1 MDEIR
6 WINPMSKTSHD
17 HLFKELLG
25 EFFPEFIDLFFP
37 QVSLFLDRNS
47 IEFMPL
53 ELFADLNEGD
63 TFETDL
69 IVKAKFK
76 DQGAFFIIHFEHQA
90 AFHKNFDRWIFNYFS
105 MLHRDYG
112 LPVYPI
118 VLFSH
123 HSPKEDGDRSY
134 IIEFPD
140 WEVLR
145 FNYRAIRLN
154 HLSWKDYEHQPNPV
168 ASALMAKMKIR
179 KQDRPEVKL
188 ACLRLMA
195 GLNLNPAQLQL
206 LSGFVDTYLKL
217 EPLEEQHLQ
226 EQIARIELREKEN
239 VMTIVTSW
247 MQQGIEQGIEQGRE
261 RTIVT
266 IARQLKRKIGPL
278 NAEFEQRLSRLSFDE
293 LDLLAEAL
301 FDFETLADL
310 DRWLQKTHH

>member
-1 MDEIR
+1 
-6 WINPMSKTSHD
+6 MSKTSHD

-47 IEFMPL
+47 IEFLPL
-53 ELFADLNEGD
+53 ELFANLTEGD

-69 IVKAKFK
+69 IVKARFK
-76 DQGAFFIIHFEHQA
+76 DQDAFFIIHFEHQA
-90 AFHKNFDRWIFNYFS
+90 AFHKNFDRRIFNYFS

-145 FNYRAIRLN
+145 FSYRTIRLN
-154 HLSWKDYEHQPNPV
+154 HLSWRDYEHQPNPV

-179 KQDRPEVKL
+179 KQDRPDVKL

-226 EQIARIELREKEN
+226 EQLDRIELREKED

-261 RTIVT
+261 ART
-266 IARQLKRKIGPL
+266 
-278 NAEFEQRLSRLSFDE
+278 
-293 LDLLAEAL
+293 
-301 FDFETLADL
+301 
-310 DRWLQKTHH
+310 

>member
-1 MDEIR
+1 MDKIH
-6 WINPMSKTSHD
+6 WINSMSKTSHD

-47 IEFMPL
+47 IEFLPL
-53 ELFADLNEGD
+53 ELFANLTEGD

-76 DQGAFFIIHFEHQA
+76 DQDAFFIIHFEHQA
-90 AFHKNFDRWIFNYFS
+90 AFHKNFDRRIFNYFS

-145 FNYRAIRLN
+145 FNYRTIRLN
-154 HLSWKDYEHQPNPV
+154 HLSWRDYEHQPNPV

-179 KQDRPEVKL
+179 KQDRPDVKL

-226 EQIARIELREKEN
+226 EQLDRIELREKED

-247 MQQGIEQGIEQGRE
+247 MQQGIEQGRE
-261 RTIVT
+261 RTIAT
-266 IARQLKRKIGPL
+266 IARQLKRKIGLL
-278 NAEFEQRLSRLSFDE
+278 NTESEQRLSQLSFDE
-293 LDLLAEAL
+293 LDLIAEAL

-310 DRWLQKTHH
+310 DRWLQKNHH

>member
-1 MDEIR
+1 MDKIH
-6 WINPMSKTSHD
+6 WINLMSKTSHD

-47 IEFMPL
+47 IEFLPL
-53 ELFADLNEGD
+53 ELFANLTEGD

-76 DQGAFFIIHFEHQA
+76 DQDAFFIIHFEHQA
-90 AFHKNFDRWIFNYFS
+90 AFHKNFDRRIFNYFS

-145 FNYRAIRLN
+145 FNYRTIRLN
-154 HLSWKDYEHQPNPV
+154 HLSWRDYEHQPNPV

-179 KQDRPEVKL
+179 KQDRPDVKL

-195 GLNLNPAQLQL
+195 GLNLNPAQLQF

-226 EQIARIELREKEN
+226 EQLDRIELREKED
-239 VMTIVTSW
+239 VVTIVTSW
-247 MQQGIEQGIEQGRE
+247 MQQGIEQGRE
-261 RTIVT
+261 RTIAT
-266 IARQLKRKIGPL
+266 IARQLKRKIGLL
-278 NAEFEQRLSRLSFDE
+278 NTEFEQRLSQLSFDE
-293 LDLLAEAL
+293 LHLIAEAL
-301 FDFETLADL
+301 SDFETLADL
-310 DRWLQKTHH
+310 DRWLQKNHH

>member
-1 MDEIR
+1 
-6 WINPMSKTSHD
+6 MSKTSHD

-37 QVSLFLDRNS
+37 KVSLFLDRNS
-47 IEFMPL
+47 VEFLPI

-69 IVKAKFK
+69 VVKAKFK
-76 DQGAFFIIHFEHQA
+76 DQDSFFIIHFEHQGT
-90 AFHKNFDRWIFNYFS
+90 FRKNFDRRVFNYFS

-123 HSPKEDGDRSY
+123 HSPKEEGDRSY
-134 IIEFPD
+134 VVEFPD

-168 ASALMAKMKIR
+168 ASALMATMKIR

-195 GLNLNPAQLQL
+195 GLDLNPAQLQL

-217 EPLEEQHLQ
+217 EPLEEQRLQ
-226 EQIARIELREKEN
+226 EQLDRIGLREKEDI
-239 VMTIVTSW
+239 MTIVTSW
-247 MQQGIEQGIEQGRE
+247 MQQGIDQGIDQGRE
-261 RTIVT
+261 RASGT
-266 IARQLKRKIGPL
+266 IARQLKRKIGAL
-278 NAEFEQRLSRLSFDE
+278 NVEVEQRLSQLSFDE
-293 LDLLAEAL
+293 LDLLGEAL
-301 FDFETLADL
+301 FDFETPADL
-310 DRWLQKTHH
+310 DRWLQKTDQSLDRA

>member
-1 MDEIR
+1 MDKIH
-6 WINPMSKTSHD
+6 WINLMSKTSHD

-47 IEFMPL
+47 IEFLPL
-53 ELFADLNEGD
+53 ELFANLTEGD

-76 DQGAFFIIHFEHQA
+76 DQDAFFIIHFEHQA
-90 AFHKNFDRWIFNYFS
+90 VFHKNFDRRIFNYFS

-145 FNYRAIRLN
+145 FNYRTIRLN
-154 HLSWKDYEHQPNPV
+154 HLSWRDYEHQPNPV

-179 KQDRPEVKL
+179 KQDRPDVKL

-195 GLNLNPAQLQL
+195 GLNLNPAQLQF

-226 EQIARIELREKEN
+226 EQLDRIELREKED
-239 VMTIVTSW
+239 VVTIVTSW
-247 MQQGIEQGIEQGRE
+247 MQQGIEQGRE
-261 RTIVT
+261 RTIAT
-266 IARQLKRKIGPL
+266 IARQLKRKIGLL
-278 NAEFEQRLSRLSFDE
+278 NTEFEQRLSQLSFDE
-293 LDLLAEAL
+293 LHLIAEAL
-301 FDFETLADL
+301 SDFETLADL
-310 DRWLQKTHH
+310 DRWLQKNHH

>member
-1 MDEIR
+1 
-6 WINPMSKTSHD
+6 MSKTSHD

-37 QVSLFLDRNS
+37 QVSLFLDRSS
-47 IEFMPL
+47 IEFLPL
-53 ELFADLNEGD
+53 ELFADLTEGD
-63 TFETDL
+63 IFETDL
-69 IVKAKFK
+69 VVKAKFK
-76 DQGAFFIIHFEHQA
+76 DQDSFFIIHFEHQGT
-90 AFHKNFDRWIFNYFS
+90 FRKNFDRRVFNYFS

-123 HSPKEDGDRSY
+123 HSPKEEGDRIY
-134 IIEFPD
+134 VVEFPD

-179 KQDRPEVKL
+179 KSDRPDVKL

-195 GLNLNPAQLQL
+195 GLDLNPAQLQL

-217 EPLEEQHLQ
+217 EPLEEERLQ
-226 EQIARIELREKEN
+226 EQLDRIKPKEKED

-247 MQQGIEQGIEQGRE
+247 MQQGIDQGRE
-261 RTIVT
+261 RASGT
-266 IARQLKRKIGPL
+266 IARQLKRKIGTL
-278 NAEFEQRLSRLSFDE
+278 NAEIEQRLSQLSFDE
-293 LDLLAEAL
+293 LDLLGEAL

-310 DRWLQKTHH
+310 DRWLQKTHHSLDRA

>member
-1 MDEIR
+1 
-6 WINPMSKTSHD
+6 MSKTSHD

-47 IEFMPL
+47 IEFLPL
-53 ELFADLNEGD
+53 ELFANLTEGD

-76 DQGAFFIIHFEHQA
+76 DQDAFFIIHFEHQA
-90 AFHKNFDRWIFNYFS
+90 AFHKNFDRRIFNYFP

-145 FNYRAIRLN
+145 FNYRTIRLN
-154 HLSWKDYEHQPNPV
+154 HLSWRDYEHQPNPV

-179 KQDRPEVKL
+179 KQDRPDVKL

-195 GLNLNPAQLQL
+195 GLNLNPAQLQF

-226 EQIARIELREKEN
+226 EQLDRIELREKED

-247 MQQGIEQGIEQGRE
+247 MQQGIEQGREQGIEQGRE
-261 RTIVT
+261 RTIAT
-266 IARQLKRKIGPL
+266 IARQLKRKIGLL
-278 NAEFEQRLSRLSFDE
+278 NTEFEQRLSQLSFDE
-293 LDLLAEAL
+293 LDLIAEAL

-310 DRWLQKTHH
+310 DQWLQKNHH

>member
-1 MDEIR
+1 MDKIH
-6 WINPMSKTSHD
+6 WINLMSKTSHD

-37 QVSLFLDRNS
+37 QVSLFLGRNS
-47 IEFMPL
+47 IEFLPL
-53 ELFADLNEGD
+53 ELFANLTEGD

-76 DQGAFFIIHFEHQA
+76 DQDAFFIIHFEHQA
-90 AFHKNFDRWIFNYFS
+90 AFHKNFDRRIFNYFS

-145 FNYRAIRLN
+145 FNYRTIRLN
-154 HLSWKDYEHQPNPV
+154 HLSWRDYEHQPNPV

-179 KQDRPEVKL
+179 KQDRPDVKL

-195 GLNLNPAQLQL
+195 GLNLNPAQLQF

-226 EQIARIELREKEN
+226 EQLDRIELREKED
-239 VMTIVTSW
+239 VVTIVTSW
-247 MQQGIEQGIEQGRE
+247 MQQGIEQGRE
-261 RTIVT
+261 RTIAT
-266 IARQLKRKIGPL
+266 IARQLKRKIGLL
-278 NAEFEQRLSRLSFDE
+278 NTEFEQRLSQLSFDE
-293 LDLLAEAL
+293 LHLIAEAL
-301 FDFETLADL
+301 SDFETLADL
-310 DRWLQKTHH
+310 DRWLQKNHH